1 MNKDEASFGIPSE
14 PCLGEV
20 LGGGRE
26 CTYVII
32 SLLKVSFQDFYS
44 ILR

>member
-20 LGGGRE
+20 WGGWGE
-26 CTYVII
+26 NVLMLLM
-32 SLLKVSFQDFYS
+32 SLFPS
-44 ILR
+44 

>member
-20 LGGGRE
+20 WGGGE